1 MSTENDDANF
11 SDCDFYIAFPE
22 MGKYEPPVICHQYI
36 RQDKGPLKGRHV
48 FQEQRGKKTFTKSEA
63 NKKWER
69 LVEEFLDFHRKVIS
83 YPMPRVEVVKK
94 EVQSSD
100 MLAVE
105 KELLSLSNATAP
117 VETTAPVVQPE
128 PELVIVEEPVDVKVV
143 EAPAEVETTAEEPAV
158 EEQSDLTE
166 LYEVGDTITVNDK
179 DFEIK
184 SLNSEKQSAR
194 CYPLTKS
201 GKRRSKQGKEI
212 VRTIDLTSI

>member
-1 MSTENDDANF
+1 
-11 SDCDFYIAFPE
+11 
-22 MGKYEPPVICHQYI
+22 
-36 RQDKGPLKGRHV
+36 
-48 FQEQRGKKTFTKSEA
+48 
-63 NKKWER
+63 
-69 LVEEFLDFHRKVIS
+69 
-83 YPMPRVEVVKK
+83 VVKK